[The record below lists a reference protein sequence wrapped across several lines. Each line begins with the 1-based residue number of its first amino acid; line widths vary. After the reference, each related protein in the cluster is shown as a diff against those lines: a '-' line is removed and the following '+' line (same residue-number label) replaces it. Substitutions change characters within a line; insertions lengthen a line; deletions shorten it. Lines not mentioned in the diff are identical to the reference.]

1 MDSSNIQ
8 LIREE
13 LIELN
18 NRKKGCMYKNPVVQ
32 AQKRVWKG
40 MPQINSGIFGK
51 GD

>member
-1 MDSSNIQ
+1 MDSSNI
-8 LIREE
+8 LICEG

-18 NRKKGCMYKNPVVQ
+18 KWKKGCVYKDTVMQ